1 VWWQVQ
7 AGSTLCAMEIIC
19 VLAIVL
25 VFEFAALRW
34 GFDSRDSFRIPRDKL
49 GE

>member
-1 VWWQVQ
+1 
-7 AGSTLCAMEIIC
+7 MEIIC
-19 VLAIVL
+19 ILAIVL

-34 GFDSRDSFRIPRDKL
+34 GVDSRDSFRSPRDKL